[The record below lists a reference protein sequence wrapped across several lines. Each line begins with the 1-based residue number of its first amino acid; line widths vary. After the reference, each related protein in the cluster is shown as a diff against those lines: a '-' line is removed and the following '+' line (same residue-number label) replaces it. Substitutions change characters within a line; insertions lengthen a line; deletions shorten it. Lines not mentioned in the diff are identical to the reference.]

1 MLRHD
6 LSSTVGLNKTINGQS
21 KFSIK
26 DQQPVTYLYMNNKG
40 EQLNHKIMDILSSE
54 IQINEQDPTAT
65 RKSSQKAIFNS
76 SRHRFKTDD
85 INDSEQ
91 NRMINTIQMVGAL
104 IDNKQ
109 FARDISMHD
118 LINRK

>member
-1 MLRHD
+1 
-6 LSSTVGLNKTINGQS
+6 
-21 KFSIK
+21 
-26 DQQPVTYLYMNNKG
+26 
-40 EQLNHKIMDILSSE
+40 MDILSSE

-109 FARDISMHD
+109 FARDISMRD